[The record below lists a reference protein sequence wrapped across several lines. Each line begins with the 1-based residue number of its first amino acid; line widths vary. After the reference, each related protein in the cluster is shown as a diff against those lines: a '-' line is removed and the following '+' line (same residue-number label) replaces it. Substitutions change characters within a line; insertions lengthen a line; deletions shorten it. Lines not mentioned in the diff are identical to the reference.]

1 MDFSSSDLTAIG
13 LTLRLAAIVTVLLVV
28 LATPLAWWLA
38 RTKSA
43 LKIPISGITPLP
55 LVLPPTVLGFYLL
68 IAFSPQSAV
77 GEMLNLLGIGPLPF
91 SFTGLVIASMIYSL
105 PFVVQPI
112 QNTFSEISTQAL
124 DAASTL
130 GAGPIDRFFSVVIPM
145 SKQGFFVAAVLGFAH
160 TIGEFG
166 VVLMIGGNIPG
177 ETQVVSTQIYTYVE
191 SLDHDSANA
200 LSVLMLLFSFVILL
214 PLYIIQH
221 RGGRGLTLF
230 RVQK

>member
-1 MDFSSSDLTAIG
+1 MDFSGSDLTAIG
-13 LTLRLAAIVTVLLVV
+13 LTLRLAATVTVLLMV

-43 LKIPISGITPLP
+43 LKIPISVITTLP

-77 GEMLNLLGIGPLPF
+77 GEILNLLGIGPLPF
-91 SFTGLVIASMIYSL
+91 SFTGLVIASMNYSL

-112 QNTFSEISTQAL
+112 QNTFSEISEQAL

-130 GAGPIDRFFSVVIPM
+130 GAGPIDRFFFVVIPM

-200 LSVLMLLFSFVILL
+200 LSILMLLFSFVILL

-221 RGGRGLTLF
+221 RRGRGLALF
-230 RVQK
+230 KAQK

>member
-1 MDFSSSDLTAIG
+1 MDFSTSDLTAIG
-13 LTLRLAAIVTVLLVV
+13 LTLRLAALVTGLLMV

-43 LKIPISGITPLP
+43 LKIPISVITTLP

-77 GEMLNLLGIGPLPF
+77 GEVLNLLGIGPLPF

-112 QNTFSEISTQAL
+112 QNTFSEISDQAL

-145 SKQGFFVAAVLGFAH
+145 SKQGFFVAAVFGLCSYHWRIWCGLDDRGQYSGRNSGCIYSDLYVCRIFGSRFRQRSIGSNAALFLCHTASSLHHATQRWHGFDA
-160 TIGEFG
+160 F
-166 VVLMIGGNIPG
+166 
-177 ETQVVSTQIYTYVE
+177 
-191 SLDHDSANA
+191 
-200 LSVLMLLFSFVILL
+200 
-214 PLYIIQH
+214 
-221 RGGRGLTLF
+221 
-230 RVQK
+230 

>member
-43 LKIPISGITPLP
+43 LKIPISVITALP

-112 QNTFSEISTQAL
+112 QKTKSEISTKAL

-130 GAGPIDRFFSVVIPM
+130 GARPIHRVFSVVIPM
-145 SKQGFFVAAVLGFAH
+145 S
-160 TIGEFG
+160 
-166 VVLMIGGNIPG
+166 
-177 ETQVVSTQIYTYVE
+177 
-191 SLDHDSANA
+191 
-200 LSVLMLLFSFVILL
+200 
-214 PLYIIQH
+214 
-221 RGGRGLTLF
+221 
-230 RVQK
+230 